1 MSLVVSSDPATNPVT
16 TAEAKSHM
24 RIDTSDDDTLIDG
37 LVGAATL
44 YAENYTGRAFVTQTL
59 VLRLDGFPSTEIVLP
74 RSPAQSVTSIQYV
87 DTDGATQTWSSS
99 EYVVDANSKPAR
111 VRPDVDEDWPNVRD
125 QMDSVTVTFVA
136 GYGDAS
142 DVPEGIKLAIKH
154 LVAHWYENREGST
167 VDIKVHL
174 VPLAIDALLTQ
185 YRIPDLG

>member
-16 TAEAKSHM
+16 VTEAKSHM
-24 RIDTSDDDTLIDG
+24 RVDTSDDDTLIGG
-37 LVGAATL
+37 LITGATL
-44 YAENYTGRAFVTQTL
+44 YAQTYTGRAFVTQTL
-59 VLRLDGFPSTEIVLP
+59 ELRLDEFPATEIRLP
-74 RSPAQSVTSIQYV
+74 KSPSQSVTSIQYV
-87 DTDGATQTWSSS
+87 DTDGATQTWSSG

-111 VRPDVDEDWPNVRD
+111 VRPDVDEDWPSVRS
-125 QMDSVTVTFVA
+125 QMDAVIVTFVA
-136 GYGDAS
+136 GYGAAG

-167 VDIKVHL
+167 VDMKVHL